1 MYMNNSIVL
10 RYIFDNIEFRYV
22 KSFDPQI
29 ADMGSGALKKPAS
42 AAALIIEVPSI
53 IEEGMQLIKKEAA
66 IFFLFKK
73 KSTSLAK

>member
-42 AAALIIEVPSI
+42 AAAALIIEVPSI

-73 KSTSLAK
+73 KK

>member
-53 IEEGMQLIKKEAA
+53 IEEGMQLIKKRGCN
-66 IFFLFKK
+66 FFLFKK
-73 KSTSLAK
+73 KK

>member
-53 IEEGMQLIKKEAA
+53 IEEGMQLIKKRLQ
-66 IFFLFKK
+66 FFLFKK
-73 KSTSLAK
+73 KK